1 MPDESDPSA
10 GAGGTGEPTVKL
22 RPLEEGDFDELS
34 RLAYDPEAIG
44 VHEWQG
50 FRDPKLWRKR
60 WEADGYISDQHTWL
74 AVEDGEGT
82 FVGIV
87 SWRDHVYAGQP
98 GVEYDIGAL
107 MLRQHRGRGLGTA
120 AQRALVAHLFATQP
134 VHRLAAYT
142 EADNV
147 GEQRALEK
155 VGFVQEGRL
164 RELVFRGGAWRDH
177 LVYGLLRADLP
188 ENAHDSGGSA

>member
-1 MPDESDPSA
+1 MSDESDDP
-10 GAGGTGEPTVKL
+10 GTPEPTVRL
-22 RPLEEGDFDELS
+22 RPLEEGDLTQLA
-34 RLAYDPEAIG
+34 RLAYDPDAIG
-44 VHEWQG
+44 VHAGQG
-50 FRDPKLWRKR
+50 FRDPKVWRKR
-60 WEADGYISDQHTWL
+60 WEADGYISADHTWL
-74 AVEDGEGT
+74 AVEDGEGA

-87 SWRDHVYAGQP
+87 SWRDHAYAGQP

-120 AQRALVAHLFATQP
+120 AQRALVGHLFDTQP

-142 EADNV
+142 EADNL

-177 LVYGLLRADLP
+177 LVYGLLRTDLS
-188 ENAHDSGGSA
+188 ENAHDSDGSA